1 MPIEIKINN
10 SLNPNA
16 RYITYAP
23 SPCQIRQTPSGSAL
37 TVKLTSKAANTGGG
51 VAVFYANR
59 VVGAQPTATLTV
71 TLPANGTWVDFGLGG
86 QAGQAERRRSR
97 LPPDCDRRRHE
108 S

>member
-23 SPCQIRQTPSGSAL
+23 SPCQIRQTPAASAL
-37 TVKLTSKAANTGGG
+37 PVKLTSKAASAGGG

-59 VVGAQPTATLTV
+59 VVGAQPTATLNV

-86 QAGQAERRRSR
+86 RQGRRASTISIA
-97 LPPDCDRRRHE
+97 C
-108 S
+108 